1 MTSTVSI
8 ELVET
13 KKQLGQFLDFPYTLY
28 EKSPAWR
35 APLRFER
42 AEQLNPDKNPG
53 APRARALF
61 LAFESGEVVG
71 RIAAFI
77 NLQHNQYHSD
87 KAGFFGYLDCVKSD
101 VVTEALLAKAE
112 SWLKGKGMDT
122 IIGPSQWSVN
132 EECGLL
138 IKGYE
143 HPPVVMMPFGR
154 PDYKDYMTQNGFE
167 KATDMFAF
175 QAELEAG
182 YPRSKFLQSL
192 LTYSERNKSISWRPL
207 KMKDYDVEVALVMD
221 IFNDAWSE
229 NWGFIPYSEAQIE
242 QIAKEMKPVIFENGL
257 WVGYIDD
264 VPAAFICMIPDINE
278 LTHGFDGKL
287 LPFNWA
293 KLLWRLKVKGAKQAR
308 IPLMGL
314 RKSHQN
320 TRKGLALVARL
331 CEAVFGAGRNKGFT
345 HCELSWILEDNTG
358 MIGICEEAAAVNYK
372 TYRMYSKAL

>member
-1 MTSTVSI
+1 
-8 ELVET
+8 
-13 KKQLGQFLDFPYTLY
+13 
-28 EKSPAWR
+28 
-35 APLRFER
+35 
-42 AEQLNPDKNPG
+42 
-53 APRARALF
+53 
-61 LAFESGEVVG
+61 
-71 RIAAFI
+71 
-77 NLQHNQYHSD
+77 
-87 KAGFFGYLDCVKSD
+87 
-101 VVTEALLAKAE
+101 LLAKAE

-207 KMKDYDVEVALVMD
+207 KMKDYDAEVALVMD
-221 IFNDAWSE
+221 I
-229 NWGFIPYSEAQIE
+229 
-242 QIAKEMKPVIFENGL
+242 
-257 WVGYIDD
+257 
-264 VPAAFICMIPDINE
+264 
-278 LTHGFDGKL
+278 GFDGKL

-331 CEAVFGAGRNKGFT
+331 CEEVFGAGRNKGFT